1 MEWPSNISS
10 LHLQNTSHDLSNQ
23 DPLGR
28 PLALVAI
35 ETIFALAITTASFLG
50 NVLVIYV
57 VRKDSRLR
65 TIPNVFILSLAWTD
79 VCMAV
84 LHMPFWV
91 GSIITGRWVAH
102 LSFCPWAAAMQFTF
116 GICSILTMGLIAV
129 NRFFKIVK
137 SNSYAKYFKSRRSAV
152 FYCLAVWMVAGLIA
166 TPPLYGWGVMQYHDK
181 FALCTLIWDI
191 QHLSYVLT
199 VVLGVINGT
208 TMVIFYCY
216 YQIYKTVKSS
226 SSNVAAHL
234 QNNAARATDIKLLK
248 STFAVVCFFLATWM
262 PVTLVVVYETVGGQA
277 PRFVFAS
284 VIFLMFTSCCGNPVI
299 YGILNPQFRRAF
311 LSVFKCRLSFSSDE
325 DLTSSTSPQAR
336 VTAQTSSLHFEHSP
350 NALAPPSVG

>member
-1 MEWPSNISS
+1 MESPTNVSNHHS
-10 LHLQNTSHDLSNQ
+10 TGLSIQ

-28 PLALVAI
+28 PVALVAI
-35 ETIFALAITTASFLG
+35 ETMFALAITTASFLG

-65 TIPNVFILSLAWTD
+65 TITNVFIESLAWTD

-102 LSFCPWAAAMQFTF
+102 QSFCPWAATMQFTF

-152 FYCLAVWMVAGLIA
+152 CYCLLVWMIAGLLA
-166 TPPLYGWGVMQYHDK
+166 TPPLYGWGIMRYHDK

-199 VVLGVINGT
+199 IILGVINGT
-208 TMVIFYCY
+208 TVVIFYCY
-216 YQIYKTVKSS
+216 YKIYKTVKSS
-226 SSNVAAHL
+226 SSNVAAHV
-234 QNNAARATDIKLLK
+234 QNHAAHATDIKLLK
-248 STFAVVCFFLATWM
+248 STFAVVCFFLTTWM
-262 PVTLVVVYETVGGQA
+262 PVSLVVLNETVGGKA

-284 VIFLMFTSCCGNPVI
+284 VIFLMFTSSCGNPVI

-311 LSVFKCRLSFSSDE
+311 LSVFKCRLSFSTD
-325 DLTSSTSPQAR
+325 DHLTSNMSPQSR
-336 VTAQTSSLHFEHSP
+336 VTTQTSTLHFENPP
-350 NALAPPSVG
+350 NALAPPLVD